1 MNKILDA
8 HCHIYPDKIAE
19 KAVQSVGE
27 FYHLKMRMDGTVAH
41 LLEAGEKAGI
51 TNFLVHS
58 VSTTP
63 HQVKSINEFISAQV
77 NAYPDKL
84 TGFGTLHP
92 DSDTIEADV
101 EHLLELGLQ
110 GVKLHPDFQRFAID
124 SEKSV
129 AMCRLFAGKLPLLIH
144 AGDPRYEFSN
154 PENILHFIEQVPD
167 MVVIAAHFGG
177 WNNWQKA
184 AEMLPGAE
192 NLYVDSS
199 SSFYHMAK
207 EEAIRTIEAFG
218 TDKVLFGSDYPMWN
232 SGDELAYLRSLGLPE
247 ADERRILWEN
257 AQGILTA
264 F

>member
-8 HCHIYPDKIAE
+8 HCHIYPDKIAD
-19 KAVQSVGE
+19 KAVQNVGE
-27 FYHLKMRMDGTVAH
+27 FYHLEMHMNGTVEN
-41 LLEAGEKAGI
+41 LLACGEKAGI

-63 HQVKSINEFISAQV
+63 HQVKSINEFISSQV
-77 NAYPDKL
+77 HAHPDKL
-84 TGFGTLHP
+84 IGFGTLHP
-92 DSDTIEADV
+92 DSETMEADV
-101 EHLLELGLQ
+101 EHLMGLGLK
-110 GVKLHPDFQRFAID
+110 GVKLHPDFQKFALD

-129 AMCRLFAGKLPLLIH
+129 EMCKLFAGKLPLLIH

-154 PENILHFIEQVPD
+154 PENILRFIEQVPD

-184 AEMLPGAE
+184 GEVLPGTK

-199 SSFYHMAK
+199 SSFYHMTAD
-207 EEAIRTIEAFG
+207 EAIRLIEAFG
-218 TDKVLFGSDYPMWN
+218 ADRVLFGSDYPMWN
-232 SGDELAYLRSLGLPE
+232 PGEELAYLRSLGLSE
-247 ADERRILWEN
+247 EDERKILWEN
-257 AQGILTA
+257 AQDIFAA

>member
-124 SEKSV
+124 
-129 AMCRLFAGKLPLLIH
+129 
-144 AGDPRYEFSN
+144 
-154 PENILHFIEQVPD
+154 
-167 MVVIAAHFGG
+167 
-177 WNNWQKA
+177 
-184 AEMLPGAE
+184 
-192 NLYVDSS
+192 
-199 SSFYHMAK
+199 
-207 EEAIRTIEAFG
+207 
-218 TDKVLFGSDYPMWN
+218 
-232 SGDELAYLRSLGLPE
+232 
-247 ADERRILWEN
+247 
-257 AQGILTA
+257 
-264 F
+264 